1 MKGPQVLQCA
11 IIVNTLW
18 YLLKQFLFMLWQM
31 MKGYFNDPEGTAEI
45 IDKEGWLHTDDIG
58 HYDDKGILYIS
69 NRRNELIEYQGN
81 LVK

>member
-1 MKGPQVLQCA
+1 
-11 IIVNTLW
+11 
-18 YLLKQFLFMLWQM
+18 M